1 MPQGRRPPL
10 NELVMD
16 DFVDLLRKGILRF
29 AACNQLGITVA
40 QVQNAYR
47 ANPDF
52 RAEVDDA
59 LHEASEK
66 VEDAL
71 FSAATSGE
79 PWAVRL
85 WLQSREKERWGPAP
99 VKIQVSHELDG
110 VALLESVAGLAA
122 ELEQRR
128 LHATSIATGGQ
139 MIEIEPVRRYEHPA
153 VYDLGK
159 APVMPNEIL
168 RKMKD
173 TYGLPRHAHSVP
185 VENVDSPLLNELPR
199 RPGT

>member
-1 MPQGRRPPL
+1 MTERRKPL
-10 NELVMD
+10 NSLQKE
-16 DFVDLLRKGILRF
+16 DFVELIRRGVLKYD
-29 AACNQLGITVA
+29 AATRLGVSVPQIEYAVR
-40 QVQNAYR
+40 ND
-47 ANPDF
+47 PDF
-52 RAEVDDA
+52 RAD
-59 LHEASEK
+59 L
-66 VEDAL
+66 EDAQREATEPVENAL
-71 FSAATSGE
+71 YEAAKAGE
-79 PWAVRL
+79 PWANKF
-85 WLQSREKERWGPAP
+85 WLAHADP
-99 VKIQVSHELDG
+99 VKWGDKPKQITITHELDG
-110 VALLESVAGLAA
+110 TALLQSVAGIRE
-122 ELEQRR
+122 ELETRR
-128 LHATSIATGGQ
+128 MHARAIETGGQ